1 MDKSFKEN
9 DSEEKYNSLKLT
21 IFDDSNIETDKLI
34 SMVHKI
40 SKKNEIKIVFIDY
53 IGLLFSDNDKRPV
66 YEQYN

>member
-1 MDKSFKEN
+1 MWEN

-40 SKKNEIKIVFIDY
+40 SKKNEMNFNH
-53 IGLLFSDNDKRPV
+53 LLSAGCLYVLMNNFEIRTRI
-66 YEQYN
+66 